1 MQITV
6 QSSKQNLGI
15 ENAPHLR
22 ESITTQKI
30 MLYVLLALLPAFG
43 VMTYFYGYGTLVQ
56 FVISS
61 VSAVFFE
68 IVVALLRHRK
78 IVHHLKD
85 LSYLVTAALLAL
97 TLPPLLPWYLTIVA
111 TAFAILLVKHAFG
124 GLGMNV
130 FNPAMAGFIFLSEIA
145 TPSVFYSTYLTP
157 THKAYEVVT
166 LNASLDAISLYKSPV
181 IYQEELK
188 IRSQEAEALTGATHL
203 ESLKTLRKA
212 NAVHDTQSIDFSYG
226 GMRPIC
232 ILPLP
237 MAYLDII
244 LIALKVIHYHMPL
257 AFLATIAGAG
267 YLYHYLDPA
276 MSIGYIEHLL
286 LGGTMLCAFFIIT
299 DPVTNAG
306 TLRGRIVFSI
316 FVALLVIV
324 IRVNGSYSDSVAFA
338 VLLGNCAAPLIDVMT
353 RRRPFGIGYREGGLD

>member
-15 ENAPHLR
+15 ENAPHLC

-130 FNPAMAGFIFLSEIA
+130 FNPAMAGFIFLVIA

-226 GMRPIC
+226 GNE
-232 ILPLP
+232 
-237 MAYLDII
+237 AYMYLAIAYGLSGII